1 MLYNIRKRTHFA
13 FSYFILLKLTF
24 VVGCFLLNCYYFI
37 INSAWYFIFLAYGIY
52 LFMISP
58 SIIHS
63 MYFITSIQRQLKQN
77 EWFKQSKAAIKC
89 LIMSFVI
96 LSIPGLAAILLYFS
110 KGIVFFFICS
120 LATLYQYLQA
130 CKSKRYSF
138 GKVIIY
144 DLLLTFILSLFSSF
158 MPSLNFTLM
167 TYKQEVLFW
176 NYYLAMFIFGVVLT
190 RIIIKSEI
198 A

>member
-1 MLYNIRKRTHFA
+1 
-13 FSYFILLKLTF
+13 
-24 VVGCFLLNCYYFI
+24 
-37 INSAWYFIFLAYGIY
+37 
-52 LFMISP
+52 
-58 SIIHS
+58 
-63 MYFITSIQRQLKQN
+63 
-77 EWFKQSKAAIKC
+77 
-89 LIMSFVI
+89 MSFVI
-96 LSIPGLAAILLYFS
+96 LSIPGLAVILVYIS
-110 KGIVFFFICS
+110 KGIVFYFICS
-120 LATLYQYLQA
+120 LPTLYQYLQA

-198 A
+198 AEEVYLD